1 MSFKGKKLNNS
12 RGNSSHQGYLW
23 QTVRLTLQKSKQLTW
38 LLLLCIYNSPLFQ
51 SSKQS
56 CWKRHFLTNLI
67 FTDASVCKWY
77 TREKLRIEVN
87 RSQTRMRICIIRK
100 KLPKIVWITVFLQEI
115 WELILSGGIHEV
127 NLMRIISIF
136 FFNYNNVKF
145 KREKF
150 QAKLVC
156 SEFTCIE

>member
-1 MSFKGKKLNNS
+1 MIFKGKKTQQFP
-12 RGNSSHQGYLW
+12 RKFESSGLLM
-23 QTVRLTLQKSKQLTW
+23 TNCKVNIAKSKQLTW

-100 KLPKIVWITVFLQEI
+100 KLSKIVWMGNI
-115 WELILSGGIHEV
+115 
-127 NLMRIISIF
+127 RINFIRWNSWSEFNAYYMNIF
-136 FFNYNNVKF
+136 F
-145 KREKF
+145 
-150 QAKLVC
+150 QLQ
-156 SEFTCIE
+156 

>member
-1 MSFKGKKLNNS
+1 MSFKGKKNLNNS
-12 RGNSSHQGYLW
+12 RGNSSHQGYLL

-56 CWKRHFLTNLI
+56 CWKRHFLTILI

-100 KLPKIVWITVFLQEI
+100 KTLYNCLNDCIFTGNIRINFIRW
-115 WELILSGGIHEV
+115 
-127 NLMRIISIF
+127 NLW
-136 FFNYNNVKF
+136 
-145 KREKF
+145 
-150 QAKLVC
+150 
-156 SEFTCIE
+156 SEFNAYYMNTFFQLQ

>member
-1 MSFKGKKLNNS
+1 M
-12 RGNSSHQGYLW
+12 
-23 QTVRLTLQKSKQLTW
+23 QKSKQLTW

-127 NLMRIISIF
+127 NLMRIIWIF
-136 FFNYNNVKF
+136 FSNTIMWNSRGKSFRRNLCVVNSRVSNK
-145 KREKF
+145 K
-150 QAKLVC
+150 C
-156 SEFTCIE
+156 SLYWLITGLIN